1 MGNNCIET
9 QVQRTYTVEE
19 IAQIL
24 GISTRKAY
32 DFCSKTSDFK
42 VLHIGKRCIRV
53 HRESFENWFAS
64 LSEKHI

>member
-1 MGNNCIET
+1 MGNNCMKPQI
-9 QVQRTYTVEE
+9 QRTYTVEE

-53 HRESFENWFAS
+53 HKESFENWFAS
-64 LSEKHI
+64 LSEQ

>member
-1 MGNNCIET
+1 MGNNCMET

-19 IAQIL
+19 IARIL

-32 DFCSKTSDFK
+32 DFCSKTSCFK

-64 LSEKHI
+64 LSEKPI